1 MIKVKLEANEVELAL
16 SIAVKRYIGNLR
28 MGKTF
33 SYGYT
38 KGIKSQLTD
47 GILGALGEVAYAKAT
62 NSFYNGSY
70 SDDNQ
75 FYSDSDFQN
84 NIEIRTQEK
93 KSYNFLLIRPGE
105 KKGTYILIIKDN
117 NEDFNFSIMGSFIY
131 NDDLPPEKLSNFGY
145 QDRPVAYKI
154 ELKELKPLEK
164 DVRQDK
170 F

>member
-16 SIAVKRYIGNLR
+16 NIASKRYIGNLR

-33 SYGYT
+33 SYGHSGGFKRT
-38 KGIKSQLTD
+38 ISD

-117 NEDFNFSIMGSFIY
+117 NEDFNFSIMGSFLFKEDI
-131 NDDLPPEKLSNFGY
+131 PERLTDFGY
-145 QDRPVAYKI
+145 PNRPPAYKI
-154 ELKELKPLEK
+154 LIKELTNMEE
-164 DVRQDK
+164 DVRQDQ